1 MGVPVAQVV
10 VKVVLAQRAV
20 PNALP
25 RNSNPAPASAATETP
40 LRSAYGQ
47 PLTQQLS
54 VIMKSLNPIFVTL
67 LTTGLSVSVLHAA
80 QSYTIVAT
88 GQTKCYDNRGEIA
101 PPKPGEPFC
110 GQDAQ
115 FHNHPASYT
124 LSTDGLTV
132 RDNVTALTWQRSPDT
147 DGDGTLTRRD
157 KLTLAKAPL
166 PFS

>member
-1 MGVPVAQVV
+1 M
-10 VKVVLAQRAV
+10 KISTHCLAPLLAI
-20 PNALP
+20 AL
-25 RNSNPAPASAATETP
+25 SGTW
-40 LRSAYGQ
+40 
-47 PLTQQLS
+47 
-54 VIMKSLNPIFVTL
+54 
-67 LTTGLSVSVLHAA
+67 LHAA